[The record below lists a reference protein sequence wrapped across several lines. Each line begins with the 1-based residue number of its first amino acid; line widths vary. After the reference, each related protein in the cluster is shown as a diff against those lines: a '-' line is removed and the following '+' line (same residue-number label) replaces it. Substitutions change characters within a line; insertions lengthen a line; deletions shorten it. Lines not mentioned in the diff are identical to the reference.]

1 MIVRIDRDV
10 VSIMLVFRFL
20 RFFFKKEK
28 NIYRE
33 NEVDLDN
40 KDVLWK
46 LCFFFFSGGYI
57 FWIIFFVIIFIF
69 MLIFN

>member
-46 LCFFFFSGGYI
+46 LCFFFLVVV
-57 FWIIFFVIIFIF
+57 IFFGLFF
-69 MLIFN
+69 L